1 MKGTSSKAD
10 VILPSRPGATQLSPN
25 VIPDERSHAV
35 MRRYRFFPMRPATL
49 FLVCFFATFL
59 SAQEPYT
66 RVLIPIGTTD
76 IAGANGLRWET
87 RLEVFNG
94 SQQDLEPLPSR
105 GPCPDQC
112 AAQAPCPIQCPFL
125 PFTPGR
131 TRDYALWAAARYG
144 EPRALLLHL
153 PADQA
158 PHVGFSLRV
167 SEVSRGSVDDFVDVP
182 VVREQDMRTD
192 PIRLLHV
199 LNTRSR
205 AGIPY
210 RLALRIYALPET
222 ATPQV
227 DVRIL
232 SLSGTVLGTHRL
244 ELVVRPPENGLQ
256 IFPSELT
263 WAGFET
269 ALPTDP
275 FIPNV
280 TVEIV
285 PVTAGLRIWAFITQ
299 THNQTQRVALIT
311 PQ

>member
-1 MKGTSSKAD
+1 MRTA
-10 VILPSRPGATQLSPN
+10 ILLLACFWPSLL
-25 VIPDERSHAV
+25 
-35 MRRYRFFPMRPATL
+35 PAQ
-49 FLVCFFATFL
+49 A
-59 SAQEPYT
+59 PYV

-76 IAGANGLRWET
+76 IAGANGLRWAT
-87 RLEVFNG
+87 HLELFNG

-105 GPCPDQC
+105 GPCRNQC
-112 AAQAPCPIQCPFL
+112 TAAQDLSPSQDPCTGPCPFL

-131 TRDYALWAAARYG
+131 TRDYLLWDASRYG
-144 EPRALLLHL
+144 EPRGLLLHL
-153 PADQA
+153 PASQA
-158 PHVGFSLRV
+158 PHVDFSLRV
-167 SEVSRGSVDDFVDVP
+167 SEQSRGSVDDFVEIP
-182 VVREQDMRTD
+182 VVREQEMRSE
-192 PIRLLHV
+192 PIRLPHV

-205 AGIPY
+205 SGLPY

-244 ELVVRPPENGLQ
+244 ELVVRPPENGLH
-256 IFPSELT
+256 IFPAELT
-263 WAGFET
+263 WAGFER
-269 ALPTDP
+269 ALPVDP

-285 PVTAGLRIWAFITQ
+285 PVTPGLRFWAFITQ
-299 THNQTQRVALIT
+299 TSNNTQQVGLIT